1 MIKCGASLKSMPQ
14 SIGINF
20 LTIAQN
26 KNAMEK
32 KNEKKRGP
40 KDRNYV
46 NQSEKYEVD
55 YEKDRTTPAK
65 KFGASKK
72 SK

>member
-1 MIKCGASLKSMPQ
+1 MEK
-14 SIGINF
+14 
-20 LTIAQN
+20 
-26 KNAMEK
+26 KNEK

-46 NQSEKYEVD
+46 NRSEKYEVD
-55 YEKDRTTPAK
+55 YEKERATPAK
-65 KFGASKK
+65 KFGSSKK

>member
-1 MIKCGASLKSMPQ
+1 MPQ

-20 LTIAQN
+20 FTDCSKI

-46 NQSEKYEVD
+46 NQSEKYEVE
-55 YEKDRTTPAK
+55 YEKDRTIPAK
-65 KFGASKK
+65 KFGSSKK